1 MTDTRENEGLAQAG
15 ASQTDLTYPIDTE
28 QVDELA
34 RLIQQDRLVNEA
46 MGGLFP
52 EGQTLPEGGRLL
64 DLACG
69 PGGWACEVAFQH
81 PSVEVIGVDISPS
94 TVEYANTYARSRGL
108 SNVQFQVM
116 NVMEPLA
123 FPDASFDLI
132 NGRALF
138 SFMQPQDWRHLLA
151 ECRRLLKPGGII
163 RLTESE
169 FPLTSSP
176 ATERYFA
183 LIAAALKRA
192 GQSFSPDGRHVGIT
206 PVLPR
211 LLRQAGFQD
220 VHLRAGAV
228 EWSSEAPMHYAFFK
242 DLFVLFQLI
251 QPFLLKT
258 GVISREELEPLY
270 QQTIAEM
277 QADDFYA
284 IATGLTVW
292 GQQPHASA

>member
-1 MTDTRENEGLAQAG
+1 MTAFEPEPHPQPQAS
-15 ASQTDLTYPIDTE
+15 AYPIDAGQAE
-28 QVDELA
+28 ELA
-34 RLIQQDRLVNEA
+34 RLLQQDRLITEA

-69 PGGWACEVAFQH
+69 PGGWACSVAFQYPH
-81 PSVEVIGVDISPS
+81 IEVIGVDINPS
-94 TVEYANTYARSRGL
+94 TVEYASTQAQARGL
-108 SNVQFQVM
+108 PNISFEIMDITQ
-116 NVMEPLA
+116 PLA
-123 FPDASFDLI
+123 FPDAFFDLI
-132 NGRALF
+132 NGRSLF
-138 SFMQPQDWRHLLA
+138 SFMRPQDWRHLLA

-163 RLTESE
+163 RLTETE
-169 FPLTSSP
+169 FGLTSSP

-270 QQTIAEM
+270 Q
-277 QADDFYA
+277 
-284 IATGLTVW
+284 
-292 GQQPHASA
+292 

>member
-1 MTDTRENEGLAQAG
+1 MTAFEPE
-15 ASQTDLTYPIDTE
+15 SQPQPQTSTYPIDAGQAE
-28 QVDELA
+28 ELA
-34 RLIQQDRLVNEA
+34 RLLQQDRLITEA

-69 PGGWACEVAFQH
+69 PGGWACEVAFQYPH
-81 PSVEVIGVDISPS
+81 VEVIGVDINPS
-94 TVEYANTYARSRGL
+94 TIEYASTQAQARGL
-108 SNVQFQVM
+108 PNISFEIMDITQ
-116 NVMEPLA
+116 PLA

-132 NGRALF
+132 NGRSLF
-138 SFMQPQDWRHLLA
+138 SFMRPQDWRHLLA

-163 RLTESE
+163 RLTETE
-169 FPLTSSP
+169 FGLTSSP

-211 LLRQAGFQD
+211 LLRQAGFND
-220 VHLRAGAV
+220 VRLRAGAV
-228 EWSSEAPMHYAFFK
+228 EWSSDSPMHYAFFK

-270 QQTIAEM
+270 QQAIAEA
-277 QADDFYA
+277 QGEDFCA
-284 IATGLTVW
+284 IWPWLTVW
-292 GQQPHASA
+292 GQQPNATA